1 MRPGSEIPPAA
12 GTWAMAEECE
22 GCCSVWY
29 GCVYREGDGGAKVR
43 VYGNRFAVASL
54 KFVVVDDAYAS
65 WREWTGFQRVA
76 CLACDSF
83 ALPHPNQEDFV
94 FLPLL
99 MKNLTP
105 LSRVTK
111 ST

>member
-22 GCCSVWY
+22 GCCRVWC

-65 WREWTGFQRVA
+65 WREWT
-76 CLACDSF
+76 
-83 ALPHPNQEDFV
+83 
-94 FLPLL
+94 
-99 MKNLTP
+99 
-105 LSRVTK
+105 SRV
-111 ST
+111 STCGLPRL

>member
-76 CLACDSF
+76 CLSPVTALHCHIQIRRTSSSF
-83 ALPHPNQEDFV
+83 RF
-94 FLPLL
+94 
-99 MKNLTP
+99 
-105 LSRVTK
+105 
-111 ST
+111 